1 MPTYRSA
8 GTRSWKSKSSVSNKC
23 PVPGYKNVWSSFG
36 QKIESYKT
44 LFAQTTG
51 AAKFH
56 RPTPTTLN
64 SFAKWVDK
72 GAVVHKISPTQIK
85 RWSKVNKTFTSPA
98 SAKIVLQKC
107 FGKGVIK
114 AVTGEKSG
122 AFLVATAP
130 IWKGKKFSFPR

>member
-8 GTRSWKSKSSVSNKC
+8 GTRSWKSKSSVSNKY
-23 PVPGYKNVWSSFG
+23 PVPGYKNVWSCFG

-98 SAKIVLQKC
+98 SAKTVLQKC

-114 AVTGEKSG
+114 AVTAEKSG

-130 IWKGKKFSFPR
+130 IWKGKKFSFPH